1 MVWLI
6 KYNPTSERYMPN
18 FERQELSGVIVVDK
32 PPGITSAK
40 VVARV
45 KKWLKAR
52 KAGHTGTLDPFA
64 TGVLVCCINRA
75 TKLSRFFL
83 HGKKKYEAVLHLGV
97 ETDTQDST
105 GIVTN
110 VCHNVEFSKKT
121 IESAFKRFEGNIQ
134 QLPPVYSALKHKGIP
149 LYKLARSKKPV
160 QKPARQ
166 VSIITLKILEIHPP
180 FIRFE
185 VFCSAGTYI
194 RTLCADIGA
203 SLGCGGHL
211 KELRRIES
219 SGFTITDAVTLEELE
234 DLTLS
239 EKLSDRLIS
248 MSNALKDMPEYIAD
262 KVLVNKINHGYII
275 TKNDFMAEKI
285 NAFEG
290 FIKIVDTNKTL
301 VAVLKHAKD
310 KNRYDYCCVFNS

>member
-1 MVWLI
+1 
-6 KYNPTSERYMPN
+6 MPN
-18 FERQELSGVIVVDK
+18 IERQELSGVIVVDK

-45 KKWLKAR
+45 KKLLKAR

-83 HGKKKYEAVLHLGV
+83 HGEKKYEAVLHLGI

-105 GIVTN
+105 GNVTN
-110 VCHNVEFSKKT
+110 ICNNVEFSKKT
-121 IESAFKRFEGNIQ
+121 IQSAFRRFEGTIK

-149 LYKLARSKKPV
+149 LYKLARSKRPV

-166 VSIITLKILEIHPP
+166 VSIIYLKILEVHLPT
-180 FIRFE
+180 IRFE

-194 RTLCADIGA
+194 RTLCADIGT

-211 KELRRIES
+211 EELRRIES
-219 SGFTITDAVTLEELE
+219 SGFTIADAVTLEKLE
-234 DLTLS
+234 DLTFS
-239 EKLSDRLIS
+239 KNSSDRIIS
-248 MSNALKDMPEYIAD
+248 MSNALKGIPEHIAD
-262 KVLVNKINHGYII
+262 KVLVNKINHGHII
-275 TKNDFMAEKI
+275 TKNDFMLETI

-290 FIKIVDTNKTL
+290 FIKIVDTDKDL
-301 VAVLKHAKD
+301 VAVLKYTKD
-310 KNRYDYCCVFNS
+310 KNRYDYCCVFNM

>member
-1 MVWLI
+1 
-6 KYNPTSERYMPN
+6 MPN

-40 VVARV
+40 LVARV
-45 KKWLKAR
+45 KKLLKAR

-83 HGKKKYEAVLHLGV
+83 HGKKQYEAVLHLGV

-105 GIVTN
+105 GTVTN
-110 VCHNVEFSKKT
+110 ICHDVKFSKTT
-121 IESAFKRFEGNIQ
+121 IQTAFKKFEGNIK
-134 QLPPVYSALKHKGIP
+134 QLPPIYSALKHKGIP
-149 LYKLARSKKPV
+149 LYKLARSKRPI

-166 VSIITLKILEIHPP
+166 VTIITLKILEIHLPL
-180 FIRFE
+180 IRFE
-185 VFCSAGTYI
+185 VRCSAGTYI

-211 KELRRIES
+211 KELRRTES
-219 SGFTITDAVTLEELE
+219 SGFTITDAVTLEKLE
-234 DLTLS
+234 DLALS
-239 EKLSDRLIS
+239 EKSSDRIIS

-262 KVLVNKINHGYII
+262 NVLVNKINHGHII
-275 TKNDFMAEKI
+275 TKDDVMPEQI
-285 NAFEG
+285 NAIEG
-290 FIKIVDTNKTL
+290 FIKIVDTDKTL
-301 VAVLKHAKD
+301 VAVLKYAKE
-310 KNRYDYCCVFNS
+310 KNRYAYCCVFNM